1 MVRLSIYEWLL
12 CKKSK
17 INAKSKNLMLDFTRT
32 RIKIADDRRDVEDG
46 GCMQGKIRFDYLI
59 YRHVYYTLIIS
70 INYVSFDDAVHQR
83 SRNNVLI
90 VKVDITV

>member
-1 MVRLSIYEWLL
+1 MR
-12 CKKSK
+12 KKLK

-32 RIKIADDRRDVEDG
+32 RITIADGRRDVEDG

-70 INYVSFDDAVHQR
+70 INYVSFDDTLHQM
-83 SRNNVLI
+83 SRNNILF
-90 VKVDITV
+90 VKIDITV